1 MDVRLSVIHDDTHTA
16 TCAERQKH
24 DSNDRWQIAFS
35 PPSNTSTLPPLNKL
49 PARVGNAV
57 HCPSRG
63 SETSYFF
70 FVFFFSGVGLGG
82 IMGKGGGS
90 GHLL

>member
-1 MDVRLSVIHDDTHTA
+1 VLNVKNMTH
-16 TCAERQKH
+16 
-24 DSNDRWQIAFS
+24 DRWQIAFS

-49 PARVGNAV
+49 PARFGNAF